1 MSCPRLDERI
11 DENAGEFAELAMR
24 VRERIIRMS
33 LGGGCFIGASLS
45 CADLLVY
52 LYKAVLR
59 VTPETIEDP
68 NRDYVF
74 LSNGHDAP
82 ALYAALAEFGFM
94 DGARLDNHLKTCDSI
109 YWHPNRLVPGV
120 EFHSGSLGHLLSV
133 ALGVALDIKLRGGD
147 NMAFVVLGDGEL
159 NEGSIWEACL
169 VANAQGLDNLIA
181 IVDRNRF
188 QANLGTEDLI
198 PLEPLASK
206 FEAFGW
212 SARTIDGHSF
222 REMEEA
228 FLSIPLRSG
237 KPTVI
242 IAETLRG
249 KGLPSL
255 EGRADRWFARFTE
268 KEVDMLI
275 EELHNGRSAALVSRP
290 LVVR

>member
-1 MSCPRLDERI
+1 MCLSRLWFGLQRGVISRCLAIRSQDMGCALVDDKYDLRS
-11 DENAGEFAELAMR
+11 DELAMLAER

-52 LYKAVLR
+52 LYKAVLHI
-59 VTPETIEDP
+59 TPGTIEDP
-68 NRDYVF
+68 DRDYLF
-74 LSNGHDAP
+74 LSKGHDSP
-82 ALYAALAEFGFM
+82 ALYAVLAELGFM
-94 DGARLDNHLKTCDSI
+94 DAARLGNHLKTCDSI

-133 ALGVALDIKLRGGD
+133 ALGVALDIKLRGTD

-169 VANAQGLDNLIA
+169 VANAQRLDNLVA

-188 QANLGTEDLI
+188 QANLGTEELI

-212 SARTIDGHSF
+212 S
-222 REMEEA
+222 
-228 FLSIPLRSG
+228 
-237 KPTVI
+237 
-242 IAETLRG
+242 
-249 KGLPSL
+249 
-255 EGRADRWFARFTE
+255 
-268 KEVDMLI
+268 
-275 EELHNGRSAALVSRP
+275 
-290 LVVR
+290 